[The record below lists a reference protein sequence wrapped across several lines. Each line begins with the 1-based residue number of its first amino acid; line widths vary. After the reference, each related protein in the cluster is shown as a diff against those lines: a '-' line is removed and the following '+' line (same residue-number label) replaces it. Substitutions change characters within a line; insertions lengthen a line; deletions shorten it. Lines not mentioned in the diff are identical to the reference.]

1 MGREYS
7 VWQTD
12 KTKIIVGIAL
22 LVCAILAGYW
32 MGGGLRGDGGRVD
45 EIRDGFSRI
54 EKHQRDTDARL
65 DKISTG
71 LDQSVKATQRIAGR
85 IETAA
90 ESVGS
95 AAERIAGS
103 QKRFEASQ
111 QRIGEG
117 ESIIR
122 GIRQRAEKNTG
133 PAKN

>member
-1 MGREYS
+1 M
-7 VWQTD
+7 WQTD

-22 LVCAILAGYW
+22 LVCIALAGYW
-32 MGGGLRGDGGRVD
+32 MGGYLHGDGGRAD
-45 EIRDGFSRI
+45 EVRNGLSRI

-71 LDQSVKATQRIAGR
+71 LDQSVKTTQRIAGR

-103 QKRFEASQ
+103 QKQFEASQ

-117 ESIIR
+117 ESILR
-122 GIRQRAEKNTG
+122 GIRQRAKKNTG